1 MLEFVDKFDVAKKPI
16 TYLKFSP
23 NGKILFT
30 GSEDGTACLWDI
42 RNKESKIELS
52 DKTLIYRFYFSK
64 LDRFI

>member
-1 MLEFVDKFDVAKKPI
+1 MLQFVEKFDVAKKPI

-42 RNKESKIELS
+42 KNKE
-52 DKTLIYRFYFSK
+52 
-64 LDRFI
+64 

>member
-1 MLEFVDKFDVAKKPI
+1 MFQFIEKFDVAKKSI

-52 DKTLIYRFYFSK
+52 EKTFNL
-64 LDRFI
+64 

>member
-1 MLEFVDKFDVAKKPI
+1 MFQFVEKFDVAKKPI

-42 RNKESKIELS
+42 RELS
-52 DKTLIYRFYFSK
+52 DKTLIYRFYFN
-64 LDRFI
+64 

>member
-1 MLEFVDKFDVAKKPI
+1 MFQFVEKFDVAKKPI

-64 LDRFI
+64 LERF